1 MNLNETPPK
10 GWMFYQP
17 QTGWHMPTPV
27 GLTHDQAVNILIKH
41 RKANLAIVQKHK
53 LPLDFESVSRELV
66 QFQQARGA
74 LPRSPDPKPTAPSSR
89 PQLGQAVV
97 AAVANIK
104 KLASGAALLLQWE
117 ESGQAPEA
125 GDVAVARANVCVT
138 CPKNDREGFTKYF
151 TGPIAE
157 NIRARLGRLHAM
169 NLTTP
174 VDAQLGTCSACICEL
189 KLKVHTPAALIVKHL
204 KPEVRADL
212 NQSNPRCWQ
221 LDLT

>member
-1 MNLNETPPK
+1 MNLNETPPG
-10 GWMFYQP
+10 GWQWYQS

-53 LPLDFESVSRELV
+53 LPLDFASVSRELV

-74 LPRSPDPKPTAPSSR
+74 LPRSPDPKPSPSPSQ
-89 PQLGQAVV
+89 PHLAGAVAVV
-97 AAVANIK
+97 VGKIK
-104 KLASGAALLLQWE
+104 KLASGAAVLMDWE
-117 ESGQAPEA
+117 ESGLPPEPA
-125 GDVAVARANVCVT
+125 EVSGARAAVCVT

-189 KLKVHTPAALIVKHL
+189 KLKVHTPASLIVKHL

-212 NQSNPRCWQ
+212 NQDNPRCWQ
-221 LDLT
+221 LDL